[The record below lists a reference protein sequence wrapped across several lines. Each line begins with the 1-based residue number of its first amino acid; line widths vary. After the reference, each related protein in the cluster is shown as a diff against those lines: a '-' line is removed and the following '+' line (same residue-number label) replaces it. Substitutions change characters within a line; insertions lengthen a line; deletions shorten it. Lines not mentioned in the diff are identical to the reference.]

1 MCIDTWPVFFA
12 SNFRLVTDNF
22 PLVTYPLNTL
32 LKTDIVTA
40 DTVRGKQSVG
50 GKEAKSVSRQSA
62 GKNRKEKNRQYTDR
76 YLACSFIGRGNN
88 CTLIFTFSAVKGA
101 AELHNKSPPDVLH
114 FKKNH
119 EMEDIFMSEWR
130 KIRVQDYY
138 REAVGDAEYTYVT
151 PEVYEI
157 LANTFRREAH
167 AEQMRD
173 LRNRTAEG
181 YTEGDTEDL
190 LMESPESL
198 EDMVI
203 RQMEIET
210 LQKAMQTL
218 SEIQRERLHLIFF
231 EGLTYRQI
239 AEKKGIGEKNVR
251 ESVASA
257 LKKIKNFFD

>member
-1 MCIDTWPVFFA
+1 
-12 SNFRLVTDNF
+12 
-22 PLVTYPLNTL
+22 
-32 LKTDIVTA
+32 
-40 DTVRGKQSVG
+40 
-50 GKEAKSVSRQSA
+50 
-62 GKNRKEKNRQYTDR
+62 
-76 YLACSFIGRGNN
+76 
-88 CTLIFTFSAVKGA
+88 
-101 AELHNKSPPDVLH
+101 
-114 FKKNH
+114 
-119 EMEDIFMSEWR
+119 MSEWR

-157 LANTFRREAH
+157 LANTFRKEAH

-218 SEIQRERLHLIFF
+218 SEIQRERLHLYFF

>member
-1 MCIDTWPVFFA
+1 
-12 SNFRLVTDNF
+12 
-22 PLVTYPLNTL
+22 
-32 LKTDIVTA
+32 
-40 DTVRGKQSVG
+40 
-50 GKEAKSVSRQSA
+50 
-62 GKNRKEKNRQYTDR
+62 
-76 YLACSFIGRGNN
+76 
-88 CTLIFTFSAVKGA
+88 
-101 AELHNKSPPDVLH
+101 
-114 FKKNH
+114 
-119 EMEDIFMSEWR
+119 ME

-218 SEIQRERLHLIFF
+218 SEIQRERLHLYF
-231 EGLTYRQI
+231 
-239 AEKKGIGEKNVR
+239 
-251 ESVASA
+251 
-257 LKKIKNFFD
+257 LKDLPTGK

>member
-1 MCIDTWPVFFA
+1 
-12 SNFRLVTDNF
+12 
-22 PLVTYPLNTL
+22 
-32 LKTDIVTA
+32 
-40 DTVRGKQSVG
+40 
-50 GKEAKSVSRQSA
+50 
-62 GKNRKEKNRQYTDR
+62 
-76 YLACSFIGRGNN
+76 
-88 CTLIFTFSAVKGA
+88 
-101 AELHNKSPPDVLH
+101 
-114 FKKNH
+114 
-119 EMEDIFMSEWR
+119 MSEWR

-218 SEIQRERLHLIFF
+218 SEILRERLHLYFF

>member
-1 MCIDTWPVFFA
+1 
-12 SNFRLVTDNF
+12 
-22 PLVTYPLNTL
+22 
-32 LKTDIVTA
+32 
-40 DTVRGKQSVG
+40 
-50 GKEAKSVSRQSA
+50 
-62 GKNRKEKNRQYTDR
+62 
-76 YLACSFIGRGNN
+76 
-88 CTLIFTFSAVKGA
+88 
-101 AELHNKSPPDVLH
+101 
-114 FKKNH
+114 
-119 EMEDIFMSEWR
+119 MSEWR

-167 AEQMRD
+167 AEQMRE